1 MFAFVILDSI
11 NYTTVNQEHAK
22 SVILNVS
29 PVMYHLPTASLVIQL
44 KIEFLELMNMEIL
57 LAFAIL
63 VSFLLKMDLAF
74 NQTAMLIP
82 SAHNVSKDSSSA
94 SNVLLLKTESLNFLK
109 AFVYAWTDSTQTSII
124 IVFPAQVDA

>member
-1 MFAFVILDSI
+1 
-11 NYTTVNQEHAK
+11 
-22 SVILNVS
+22 
-29 PVMYHLPTASLVIQL
+29 
-44 KIEFLELMNMEIL
+44 MEIL
-57 LAFAIL
+57 LAYAIL

-82 SAHNVSKDSSSA
+82 SAHNVNKDSSSA

-109 AFVYAWTDSTQTSII
+109 AFVYAWMDSTQTSII

>member
-1 MFAFVILDSI
+1 
-11 NYTTVNQEHAK
+11 
-22 SVILNVS
+22 
-29 PVMYHLPTASLVIQL
+29 
-44 KIEFLELMNMEIL
+44 MEIL
-57 LAFAIL
+57 LAYAIL

-82 SAHNVSKDSSSA
+82 SAHNVNKGSNSA

-109 AFVYAWTDSTQTSII
+109 AFVYAWTDSTQTSIT